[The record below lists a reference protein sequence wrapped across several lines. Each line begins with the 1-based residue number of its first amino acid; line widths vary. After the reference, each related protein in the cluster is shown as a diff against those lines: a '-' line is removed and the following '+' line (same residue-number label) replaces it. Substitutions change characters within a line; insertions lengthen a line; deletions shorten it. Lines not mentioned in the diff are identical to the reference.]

1 MLGLIAA
8 KFNPS
13 LQHSQAVPAMTE
25 QSPPGKAH
33 FDPPVF
39 YISTAVLLLLVA
51 YAVVFP
57 ETATAQFKELQAAI
71 VTNMSWYYVLVVAI
85 ILISVIVI
93 GISKFGEVKLGPEH
107 SEPDYD
113 FWSWF
118 AMLFSAGMGI
128 GLLFFGVAEP
138 VMHYL
143 QPPVGETGTVAAA
156 RQAMVLTYFHWGFHA
171 WAIYAIVALILG
183 YFSYRHK
190 LPLTLRSALYPMI
203 GERIH
208 GPIGHAVD
216 IFAIVGTVCGVATT
230 LGYGVLQINSGLNHL
245 FGLPV
250 GVEAQVVLIV
260 VTTILATISVVLG
273 LDTGIK
279 RLSQLNMTLA
289 ALLLVMVLLLGST
302 VYLLQAFV
310 QNFGS
315 YLSVIVN
322 KTFNLYAYQ
331 PTDWLGGWTILY
343 WGWWMSWS
351 PFVGLFI
358 ARISRGRTIREF
370 VVGAMMV
377 PALVTLL
384 WMTFFGNSAIHMIL
398 NEGLTSLGEIVAKDQ
413 SVALFQFLEQFP
425 FSSVFSFVAV
435 VMVVVFFV
443 TSADSGALVVNM
455 LSSHGRDDTPLWQR
469 IFWCFL
475 IGAVAIALLL
485 AGGLGSLQ
493 TAVIASALPFSA
505 ILLVA
510 IYGLVT
516 ALRADTVKRITQ
528 SAPVSPISARNPV
541 VWQRRLKNALQLPSL
556 EEVREYIRDIGKPAL
571 HEFAEE
577 FKKNGYTAKVTENQN
592 EWVQVEVLQ
601 GEEVSFVY
609 GLHPKATLKPD
620 AANPD
625 EELDDTHDV
634 GSPDIYFRAE
644 VHLFEGGQ
652 DYDVMGW
659 TKDQLLTDMVSQ
671 YERHLQFLHTVR

>member
-1 MLGLIAA
+1 
-8 KFNPS
+8 
-13 LQHSQAVPAMTE
+13 MTE

>member
-1 MLGLIAA
+1 MSA
-8 KFNPS
+8 
-13 LQHSQAVPAMTE
+13 HTTE
-25 QSPPGKAH
+25 QQAH
-33 FDPPVF
+33 FNPPVF
-39 YISTAVLLLLVA
+39 YAATAVLLLMVT
-51 YAVVFP
+51 YAVIFP
-57 ETATAQFKELQAAI
+57 ENATTNFKALQSWI
-71 VTNMSWYYVLVVAI
+71 VVHMSWYYVLVVAI
-85 ILISVIVI
+85 ILISTVAIAM
-93 GISKFGEVKLGPEH
+93 SRFGEIKMGPEH

-113 FWSWF
+113 FTSWF

-143 QPPVGETGTVAAA
+143 EPPVGETGTVYAA
-156 RQAMVLTYFHWGFHA
+156 REAMVITFFHWGFHA
-171 WAIYAIVALILG
+171 WAIYAIVALILA

-190 LPLTLRSALYPMI
+190 LPLTLRSALYPLI
-203 GERIH
+203 GERIY

-216 IFAIVGTVCGVATT
+216 VFAIVGTVCGVATT

-250 GVEAQVVLIV
+250 SPGIQVVLIV
-260 VTTILATISVVLG
+260 VTTLLATVSVVLG
-273 LDTGIK
+273 LDAGIK
-279 RLSQLNMTLA
+279 RLSQLNMVLA
-289 ALLLVMVLLLGST
+289 GILLIMVLLLGST
-302 VYLLQAFV
+302 IYLLQAFV

-315 YLSVIVN
+315 YLSEIVG
-322 KTFNLYAYQ
+322 KTFNLFAYQ

-370 VVGAMMV
+370 VVGAMLV
-377 PALVTLL
+377 PALVTML

-398 NEGLTSLGEIVAKDQ
+398 DQGLTLLGEIVAKDQ

-435 VMVVVFFV
+435 IMVVVFFV

-475 IGAVAIALLL
+475 IGVVAIALLL

-510 IYGLVT
+510 IYGLVA
-516 ALRADTVKRITQ
+516 ALRTDTVKRITQ
-528 SAPVSPISARNPV
+528 SAVVAPISAHNPV
-541 VWQRRLKNALQLPSL
+541 SWQRRLKNALRLPSL
-556 EEVREYIRDIGKPAL
+556 SEVREYIREIGEPAL
-571 HEFAEE
+571 EEFAAEIR
-577 FKKNGYTAKVTENQN
+577 KNGYQAVVTKGEKRS
-592 EWVQVEVLQ
+592 VQLEVLQ
-601 GEEVSFVY
+601 GDEVSFIY
-609 GLHPKATLKPD
+609 GLHPKATIKPD
-620 AANPD
+620 AVNP
-625 EELDDTHDV
+625 EQELDDSFDD
-634 GSPDIYFRAE
+634 GSPDKYFRAE
-644 VHLFEGGQ
+644 VHLYEGGQ

-659 TKDQLLTDMVSQ
+659 TREQLLTDMVSQ
-671 YERHLQFLHTVR
+671 YERHLQFLHTLR

>member
-1 MLGLIAA
+1 MSRNSSKHL
-8 KFNPS
+8 
-13 LQHSQAVPAMTE
+13 
-25 QSPPGKAH
+25 AH
-33 FDPPVF
+33 FNPPVF
-39 YISTAVLLLLVA
+39 YSATAVLLLIVA
-51 YAVVFP
+51 YAVLAP
-57 ETATAQFKELQAAI
+57 DNATATFKYLQTW
-71 VTNMSWYYVLVVAI
+71 VVEHMSWYYVLAVAI
-85 ILISVIVI
+85 VLIGTIAIAMSR
-93 GISKFGEVKLGPEH
+93 FGAIKLGPEH
-107 SEPDYD
+107 AEPDYD
-113 FWSWF
+113 FLSWF

-143 QPPVGETGTVAAA
+143 DPPVGDTGTVTAA
-156 RQAMVLTYFHWGFHA
+156 RQAMVLTFFHWGFHA

-203 GERIH
+203 GERIY
-208 GPIGHAVD
+208 GPMGHAVD
-216 IFAIVGTVCGVATT
+216 VFAIVGTVCGVATT

-245 FGLPV
+245 FGLPIGN
-250 GVEAQVVLIV
+250 GVQVALIV
-260 VTTILATISVVLG
+260 LTTLLATVSVVTG

-279 RLSQLNMTLA
+279 RLSQLNMVLA
-289 ALLLVMVLLLGST
+289 VLLLLMVLLLGST

-315 YLSVIVN
+315 YLSQIIN
-322 KTFNLYAYQ
+322 KTFNLYAYA

-370 VVGAMMV
+370 VIGAMLV
-377 PALVTLL
+377 PALVTMM

-398 NEGLTSLGEIVAKDQ
+398 DQGLTQLGEVVSQDQ

-435 VMVVVFFV
+435 VMVIVFFV
-443 TSADSGALVVNM
+443 TSADSGAMVVNM
-455 LSSHGRDDTPLWQR
+455 LSSHGRDETPLWQR

-493 TAVIASALPFSA
+493 TAVIVSALPFSA
-505 ILLVA
+505 ILLIA
-510 IYGLVT
+510 MYGLVT
-516 ALRADTVKRITQ
+516 ALRTDSAKRISQ
-528 SAPVSPISARNPV
+528 HAPVAPISARNPV
-541 VWQRRLKNALQLPSL
+541 AWQERLENALQLSTL
-556 EEVREYIRDIGKPAL
+556 AQVQAFIDNTGKPAL
-571 HEFAEE
+571 EEFAAEMQ
-577 FKKNGYTAKVTENQN
+577 KNGYQASVTERKNHVIQL
-592 EWVQVEVLQ
+592 EVTQ
-601 GEEVSFVY
+601 GSEVSFIY

-620 AANPD
+620 AAHP
-625 EELDDTHDV
+625 ERELDNDLDDDSDDV
-634 GSPDIYFRAE
+634 YFRAE
-644 VHLFEGGQ
+644 VHLQEGGQ

-659 TKDQLLTDMVSQ
+659 TSEQILTDMVSQ
-671 YERHLQFLHTVR
+671 YERHMQFLHTLR

>member
-1 MLGLIAA
+1 MD
-8 KFNPS
+8 N
-13 LQHSQAVPAMTE
+13 SQTTE
-25 QSPPGKAH
+25 KAH
-33 FDPPVF
+33 FNPPVF
-39 YISTAVLLLLVA
+39 YVATAVLALLVF

-57 ETATAQFKELQAAI
+57 QGATTQFQSLQNAI
-71 VTNMSWYYVLVVAI
+71 VSYMSWYYVMVVAV
-85 ILISVIVI
+85 ILIGVLAVGLS
-93 GISKFGEVKLGPEH
+93 SFGEVRLGPEH
-107 SEPDYD
+107 AEPDYS

-143 QPPVGETGTVAAA
+143 EPPLGETGTAAA
-156 RQAMVLTYFHWGFHA
+156 ASEAMVLTFFHWGFHA
-171 WAIYAIVALILG
+171 WAIYAIVAMILG
-183 YFSYRHK
+183 YFSFRHK

-230 LGYGVLQINSGLNHL
+230 LGFGVLQINSGLNHL

-250 GVEAQVVLIV
+250 GDMVQVVLIV
-260 VTTILATISVVLG
+260 VTTLLATVSVVMG
-273 LDTGIK
+273 LDAGIK
-279 RLSQLNMTLA
+279 RLSELNMILA
-289 ALLLVMVLLLGST
+289 GLLLLMVLVLGST

-315 YLSVIVN
+315 YLSEIVS
-322 KTFNLYAYQ
+322 KTFNLYAYK
-331 PTDWLGGWTILY
+331 PTDWLGGWTIFY

-370 VVGAMMV
+370 VFGAMLV
-377 PALVTLL
+377 PAIITML

-398 NEGLTSLGEIVAKDQ
+398 NEGLTSLGEAVAEDQ

-425 FSSVFSFVAV
+425 LSGLFSFVAV
-435 VMVVVFFV
+435 IMVVVFFV

-455 LSSHGRDDTPLWQR
+455 LSSHGRDDTPVWQR

-475 IGAVAIALLL
+475 IGIVAISLLL

-493 TAVIASALPFSA
+493 TAAIASALPFSV
-505 ILLVA
+505 ILLFA
-510 IYGLVT
+510 MYGLVK
-516 ALRADTVKRITQ
+516 ALRTDTMKRNTQ
-528 SAPVSPISARNPV
+528 SAPVAPISARNPV
-541 VWQRRLKNALQLPSL
+541 SWQRRLKNALQLPSL
-556 EEVREYIRDIGKPAL
+556 AEVHEYIAEVGKPAL
-571 HEFAEE
+571 EEFAAEMQKSGYDATVTE
-577 FKKNGYTAKVTENQN
+577 KKNH
-592 EWVQVEVLQ
+592 WVQLDIHQ
-601 GEEVSFVY
+601 GDETGFIY
-609 GLHPKATLKPD
+609 GIYPKATLKPD
-620 AANPD
+620 ANNLD
-625 EELDDTHDV
+625 KELSDDHDD

-644 VHLFEGGQ
+644 VHLYEGGQ

-671 YERHLQFLHTVR
+671 YERHLQFLHTLR

>member
-1 MLGLIAA
+1 MMKNNAR
-8 KFNPS
+8 
-13 LQHSQAVPAMTE
+13 
-25 QSPPGKAH
+25 KAH

-39 YISTAVLLLLVA
+39 YTSTAVLLLLVL

-57 ETATAQFKELQAAI
+57 EAATSQFKDLQAWI
-71 VTNMSWYYVLVVAI
+71 ITNMSWYYVLVVAV

-93 GISKFGEVKLGPEH
+93 GISRLGEIKLGPEH
-107 SEPDYD
+107 VEPDYG
-113 FWSWF
+113 FGSWF

-143 QPPVGETGTVAAA
+143 NPPVGATGTVEAA
-156 RQAMVLTYFHWGFHA
+156 RQAMVLTFFHWGFHA
-171 WAIYAIVALILG
+171 WAIYAIVAMILA
-183 YFSYRHK
+183 YFSYRHH
-190 LPLTLRSALYPMI
+190 LPLTLRSALYPII
-203 GERIH
+203 GERVH

-250 GVEAQVVLIV
+250 SSGVQVVLII
-260 VTTILATISVVLG
+260 VTTILATISVVMG
-273 LDTGIK
+273 LDAGIK

-289 ALLLVMVLLLGST
+289 GILLVMVLLLGST

-315 YLSVIVN
+315 YLSVLVN
-322 KTFNLYAYQ
+322 KTFNLYAYE

-370 VVGAMMV
+370 VVGAMLV
-377 PALVTLL
+377 PAAVTLI

-398 NEGLTSLGEIVAKDQ
+398 DEGITQLGEVVAKDQ

-425 FSSVFSFVAV
+425 FSGVFSFVAV
-435 VMVVVFFV
+435 IMVVVFFV

-493 TAVIASALPFSA
+493 TAVIASALPFSV

-510 IYGLVT
+510 IYGLVA
-516 ALRADTVKRITQ
+516 ALRTDTVKRITQ

-541 VWQRRLKNALQLPSL
+541 SWQRRLKNALQLPSL
-556 EEVREYIRDIGKPAL
+556 EDVREYIREVGKPAF
-571 HEFAEE
+571 HEFVDEMQ
-577 FKKNGYTAKVTENQN
+577 KNGYSARVTESEN
-592 EWVQVEVLQ
+592 ESVKLEVQQ
-601 GEEVSFVY
+601 GEEISFVY
-609 GLHPKATLKPD
+609 ALYPKVTLKPD
-620 AANPD
+620 ATDAD
-625 EELDDTHDV
+625 KALDDAHDD
-634 GSPDIYFRAE
+634 GSPDTYFRAE
-644 VHLFEGGQ
+644 VHLYEGGQ

-659 TKDQLLTDMVSQ
+659 TKEQLLTDMVSQ
-671 YERHLQFLHTVR
+671 YERHLQFLHTLR

>member
-1 MLGLIAA
+1 MSRNSSKHL
-8 KFNPS
+8 
-13 LQHSQAVPAMTE
+13 
-25 QSPPGKAH
+25 AH
-33 FDPPVF
+33 FNPPVF
-39 YISTAVLLLLVA
+39 YSATAVLLLMVA
-51 YAVVFP
+51 YAVLAP
-57 ETATAQFKELQAAI
+57 DHATSTFKYLQSW
-71 VTNMSWYYVLVVAI
+71 VVDHMSWYYVLTVAI
-85 ILISVIVI
+85 VLIGTIAIAMSR
-93 GISKFGEVKLGPEH
+93 FGAIKLGPEH

-113 FWSWF
+113 FLSWF

-143 QPPVGETGTVAAA
+143 DPPVGDTGTVIAA
-156 RQAMVLTYFHWGFHA
+156 RQAMVLTFFHWGFHA

-203 GERIH
+203 GERIY
-208 GPIGHAVD
+208 GPMGHAVD

-230 LGYGVLQINSGLNHL
+230 LGYGVLQINSGLHHL

-250 GVEAQVVLIV
+250 GQGVQVTLIV
-260 VTTILATISVVLG
+260 LTTILATISVVTG
-273 LDTGIK
+273 LDAGIK
-279 RLSQLNMTLA
+279 RLSQLNMVLA
-289 ALLLVMVLLLGST
+289 LILLSMVLLLGST

-315 YLSVIVN
+315 YISQIIS
-322 KTFNLYAYQ
+322 KTFNLYAYA

-370 VVGAMMV
+370 VIGAMLV
-377 PALVTLL
+377 PALVTML

-398 NEGLTSLGEIVAKDQ
+398 DQGLTQLGEVVAQDQ
-413 SVALFQFLEQFP
+413 SVALFQFLEHFP
-425 FSSVFSFVAV
+425 FSSVFSFIAV
-435 VMVVVFFV
+435 IMVIVFFV
-443 TSADSGALVVNM
+443 TSADSGAMVVNM
-455 LSSHGRDDTPLWQR
+455 LSSHGRDETPLWQR

-493 TAVIASALPFSA
+493 TAVIVSALPFSA
-505 ILLVA
+505 ILLIA
-510 IYGLVT
+510 MYGLIT
-516 ALRADTVKRITQ
+516 ALRTDSAKRISQ
-528 SAPVSPISARNPV
+528 HAPVAPISARNPV
-541 VWQRRLKNALQLPSL
+541 GWQERLENALQLSSL
-556 EEVREYIRDIGKPAL
+556 AEVQAFIDSKGKPAL
-571 HEFAEE
+571 KEFAAEMQ
-577 FKKNGYTAKVTENQN
+577 KNGYDATVTERKNHVIQL
-592 EWVQVEVLQ
+592 EVMQ
-601 GEEVSFVY
+601 GSEVSFIY

-620 AANPD
+620 AANP
-625 EELDDTHDV
+625 ERELDDDLASDSEDV
-634 GSPDIYFRAE
+634 YFRAE
-644 VHLFEGGQ
+644 VHLQEGGQ

-659 TKDQLLTDMVSQ
+659 TSEQLLTDMVSQ
-671 YERHLQFLHTVR
+671 YERHMQFLHTLR

>member
-1 MLGLIAA
+1 
-8 KFNPS
+8 
-13 LQHSQAVPAMTE
+13 MTDSSDNSN
-25 QSPPGKAH
+25 QQPAH
-33 FDPPVF
+33 FNPPVF
-39 YISTAVLLLLVA
+39 YSATAVLLLMVA
-51 YAVVFP
+51 YAVLAP
-57 ETATAQFKELQAAI
+57 DNATSTFQSLQEWV
-71 VTNMSWYYVLVVAI
+71 VTHMSWYYVLTVAI
-85 ILISVIVI
+85 ILIGTIAIAMS
-93 GISKFGEVKLGPEH
+93 SFGEIKMGPEH
-107 SEPDYD
+107 AEPDYD
-113 FWSWF
+113 FVSWF

-143 QPPVGETGTVAAA
+143 EPPVGETGTVYAAEE
-156 RQAMVLTYFHWGFHA
+156 AMVLTFFHWGFHA
-171 WAIYAIVALILG
+171 WAIYAIVALILA

-203 GERIH
+203 GERIY

-216 IFAIVGTVCGVATT
+216 VFAIVGTVCGVATT

-250 GVEAQVVLIV
+250 GPTVQVVLII

-273 LDTGIK
+273 LDAGIK

-289 ALLLVMVLLLGST
+289 AILLIMVLLLGST
-302 VYLLQAFV
+302 IYLLQAFV
-310 QNFGS
+310 QNFGT
-315 YLSVIVN
+315 YLSQIVD
-322 KTFNLYAYQ
+322 KTFDLFAYA

-370 VVGAMMV
+370 VVGAMLV
-377 PALVTLL
+377 PALVTML

-398 NEGLTSLGEIVAKDQ
+398 DQGLTELGEIVAKDQ

-435 VMVVVFFV
+435 LMVIVFFV

-475 IGAVAIALLL
+475 IGTVAVALLL

-505 ILLVA
+505 ILL
-510 IYGLVT
+510 ISMYGLVK
-516 ALRADTVKRITQ
+516 ALRTDTTKRITQ
-528 SAPVSPISARNPV
+528 SAVVAPISARNPV

-556 EEVREYIRDIGKPAL
+556 AEVHEYIRDIGQPAL
-571 HEFAEE
+571 DEFAEE
-577 FKKNGYTAKVTENQN
+577 MRKNGYETTVKEKGDQ
-592 EWVQVEVLQ
+592 WIQLEVSH
-601 GEEVSFVY
+601 GEEVEFIY
-609 GLHPKATLKPD
+609 GIYPKATMKPD
-620 AANPD
+620 ASHP
-625 EELDDTHDV
+625 EKELNDTYDD
-634 GSPDIYFRAE
+634 GSPDTYFRAE
-644 VHLFEGGQ
+644 VHLYEGGQ

-659 TKDQLLTDMVSQ
+659 TKEQLLTDMVTQ
-671 YERHLQFLHTVR
+671 YERHLQFLHTLR

>member
-1 MLGLIAA
+1 MSRNSSKHL
-8 KFNPS
+8 
-13 LQHSQAVPAMTE
+13 
-25 QSPPGKAH
+25 AH
-33 FDPPVF
+33 FNPPVF
-39 YISTAVLLLLVA
+39 YAATAVLLLIVA
-51 YAVVFP
+51 YAVLVP
-57 ETATAQFKELQAAI
+57 DHATSTFKYLQTW
-71 VTNMSWYYVLVVAI
+71 VVEHMSWYYVLAVAVVLIGTVAI
-85 ILISVIVI
+85 AMSR
-93 GISKFGEVKLGPEH
+93 FGAIKLGPEH
-107 SEPDYD
+107 AEPDYD
-113 FWSWF
+113 FLSWF

-143 QPPVGETGTVAAA
+143 DPPVGDTGTVTAA
-156 RQAMVLTYFHWGFHA
+156 RQAMVLTFFHWGFHA

-203 GERIH
+203 GERIY
-208 GPIGHAVD
+208 GPMGHAVD
-216 IFAIVGTVCGVATT
+216 VFAIVGTVCGVATT

-245 FGLPV
+245 FGLPIGD
-250 GVEAQVVLIV
+250 GVQVALIIL
-260 VTTILATISVVLG
+260 TTLLATVSVIAG

-279 RLSQLNMTLA
+279 RLSQLNMILA
-289 ALLLVMVLLLGST
+289 GLLLMMVLLLGST

-315 YLSVIVN
+315 YLSQIIN
-322 KTFNLYAYQ
+322 KTFNLYAYD

-370 VVGAMMV
+370 VIGAMLV
-377 PALVTLL
+377 PALVTMM

-398 NEGLTSLGEIVAKDQ
+398 DQGLTQLGEVVAKDQ

-435 VMVVVFFV
+435 IMVIVFFV
-443 TSADSGALVVNM
+443 TSADSGAMVVNM
-455 LSSHGRDDTPLWQR
+455 LSSHGRDETPLWQR

-493 TAVIASALPFSA
+493 TAVIVSALPFSV
-505 ILLVA
+505 ILLIA
-510 IYGLVT
+510 MYGLIS
-516 ALRADTVKRITQ
+516 ALRADSAKRISQ
-528 SAPVSPISARNPV
+528 HAPVAPISARNPV
-541 VWQRRLKNALQLPSL
+541 VWQERLENALQLSTL
-556 EEVREYIRDIGKPAL
+556 AQVQAFIDNTGKPAL
-571 HEFAEE
+571 QQFAEE
-577 FKKNGYTAKVTENQN
+577 VQKNGYEASVTEPKKHVVQLEVMQGN
-592 EWVQVEVLQ
+592 ET
-601 GEEVSFVY
+601 SFIY

-625 EELDDTHDV
+625 RELDDDV
-634 GSPDIYFRAE
+634 DDDPDDIYFRAE
-644 VHLFEGGQ
+644 VHLHEGGQ

-659 TKDQLLTDMVSQ
+659 TSEQLLTDMVSQ
-671 YERHLQFLHTVR
+671 YERHMQFLHTLR

>member
-1 MLGLIAA
+1 MSDVSD
-8 KFNPS
+8 NS
-13 LQHSQAVPAMTE
+13 SE
-25 QSPPGKAH
+25 QPAH
-33 FDPPVF
+33 FNPPVF
-39 YISTAVLLLLVA
+39 YSATTVLLLMVA
-51 YAVVFP
+51 YAVLAP
-57 ETATAQFKELQAAI
+57 DHATTTFKALQAWVVAH
-71 VTNMSWYYVLVVAI
+71 MSWYYVLAVAI
-85 ILISVIVI
+85 ILIGTIAIAMS
-93 GISKFGEVKLGPEH
+93 SFGAIKMGPEH
-107 SEPDYD
+107 AEPDYD
-113 FWSWF
+113 FTSWF

-143 QPPVGETGTVAAA
+143 EPPVGETGTVVAA
-156 RQAMVLTYFHWGFHA
+156 REAMVLTFFHWGFHA
-171 WAIYAIVALILG
+171 WAIYAIVALILA

-190 LPLTLRSALYPMI
+190 LPLTLRSALYPLI
-203 GERIH
+203 GERIY

-216 IFAIVGTVCGVATT
+216 VFAIVGTVCGVATT

-250 GVEAQVVLIV
+250 GPGVQVVLIII
-260 VTTILATISVVLG
+260 TMILATISVVLG
-273 LDTGIK
+273 LDAGIK

-289 ALLLVMVLLLGST
+289 AILLIMVLLLGST

-315 YLSVIVN
+315 YLSEIVS
-322 KTFNLYAYQ
+322 KTFNLFAYK

-343 WGWWMSWS
+343 WGWWISWS

-370 VVGAMMV
+370 VVGAMLV
-377 PALVTLL
+377 PALVTML

-398 NEGLTSLGEIVAKDQ
+398 DEGMTQLGEVVAKDQ

-425 FSSVFSFVAV
+425 FSAVFSFVAV
-435 VMVVVFFV
+435 IMVVVFFV

-455 LSSHGRDDTPLWQR
+455 LSSHGRDETPLWQR
-469 IFWCFL
+469 IFWCVL
-475 IGAVAIALLL
+475 IGVVAVALLL

-505 ILLVA
+505 ILLVSM
-510 IYGLVT
+510 YGLIT
-516 ALRADTVKRITQ
+516 ALRTDTAKRLTQ
-528 SAPVSPISARNPV
+528 TAIVAPISARNPV

-556 EEVREYIRDIGKPAL
+556 SEVHEFIREIGKPAME
-571 HEFAEE
+571 EFAAEMH
-577 FKKNGYTAKVTENQN
+577 KNGYDAVVTEGENHS
-592 EWVQVEVLQ
+592 VQLDVHQ
-601 GEEVSFVY
+601 GEEASFIY
-609 GLHPKATLKPD
+609 GIYPKATIKPD
-620 AANPD
+620 ASNP
-625 EELDDTHDV
+625 EQALDDSYDD
-634 GSPDIYFRAE
+634 GSPDKYFRAE
-644 VHLFEGGQ
+644 VHLYEGGQ

-671 YERHLQFLHTVR
+671 YERHLQFLHTLR

>member
-1 MLGLIAA
+1 ME
-8 KFNPS
+8 N
-13 LQHSQAVPAMTE
+13 SQTTA
-25 QSPPGKAH
+25 KAH
-33 FDPPVF
+33 FNPPVF
-39 YISTAVLLLLVA
+39 YAATVVLALLVL
-51 YAVVFP
+51 YAVIFP
-57 ETATAQFKELQAAI
+57 EAATGQFQSLQNAI
-71 VTNMSWYYVLVVAI
+71 VSYMSWYYVLVVAI
-85 ILISVIVI
+85 ILIGVLVI
-93 GISKFGEVKLGPEH
+93 GLSSFGEVRLGPEH
-107 SEPDYD
+107 AEPDYD

-143 QPPVGETGTVAAA
+143 EPPTGETGTVAAA
-156 RQAMVLTYFHWGFHA
+156 REAMVVTFFHWGFHA
-171 WAIYAIVALILG
+171 WAIYAIVAMILG
-183 YFSYRHK
+183 YFSFRHK

-216 IFAIVGTVCGVATT
+216 VFAIVGTVCGVATT
-230 LGYGVLQINSGLNHL
+230 LGFGVLQINSGLHHL

-250 GVEAQVVLIV
+250 GQLVQVGLIV
-260 VTTILATISVVLG
+260 VTTLLATVSVVMG
-273 LDTGIK
+273 LDAGIK
-279 RLSQLNMTLA
+279 RLSQLNMILA
-289 ALLLVMVLLLGST
+289 AILLLLVLLLGST

-315 YLSVIVN
+315 YLSEIVE

-331 PTDWLGGWTILY
+331 PTDWLGGWTIFY

-370 VVGAMMV
+370 VFGAMLV
-377 PALVTLL
+377 PALITML

-398 NEGLTSLGEIVAKDQ
+398 NEGLTSLGEAVSKDQ

-425 FSSVFSFVAV
+425 FSALFSFVAV
-435 VMVVVFFV
+435 IMVVVFFV

-475 IGAVAIALLL
+475 IGVVAISLLL

-493 TAVIASALPFSA
+493 TAAIASALPFSV
-505 ILLVA
+505 ILLIA
-510 IYGLVT
+510 MYGLVK
-516 ALRADTVKRITQ
+516 ALRADTMKRSTQ
-528 SAPVSPISARNPV
+528 SAPVAPISARNPV
-541 VWQRRLKNALQLPSL
+541 VWQRRLKNALRLPSL
-556 EEVREYIRDIGKPAL
+556 VEVHEFIADVGKPAL
-571 HEFAEE
+571 EEFAAEMR
-577 FKKNGYTAKVTENQN
+577 KNGYEVEVTEKKNH
-592 EWVQVEVLQ
+592 WVQLDVSQ
-601 GEEVSFVY
+601 GDETGFIY
-609 GLHPKATLKPD
+609 GIHPKATLKPD
-620 AANPD
+620 ASNPNKELSD
-625 EELDDTHDV
+625 EHDD

-644 VHLFEGGQ
+644 VHLYEGGQ

-671 YERHLQFLHTVR
+671 YERHLQFLHTLR

>member
-1 MLGLIAA
+1 
-8 KFNPS
+8 
-13 LQHSQAVPAMTE
+13 MTE
-25 QSPPGKAH
+25 STPRNQGH
-33 FDPPVF
+33 YDPPVF
-39 YISTAVLLLLVA
+39 YTATAVLLLLVA
-51 YAVVFP
+51 YAVFFP
-57 ETATAQFKELQAAI
+57 EGATALFKDVQAWI
-71 VTNMSWYYVLVVAI
+71 VTNMSWYYVLVVAV
-85 ILISVIVI
+85 ILVSVIVI
-93 GISKFGEVKLGPEH
+93 GLSKLGEIKLGPEH
-107 SEPDYD
+107 IEPDYG
-113 FWSWF
+113 FGSWF

-143 QPPVGETGTVAAA
+143 SPPVGETGTVEAA
-156 RQAMVLTYFHWGFHA
+156 REAMVLTFFHWGFHA
-171 WAIYAIVALILG
+171 WAIYAIVAMILA
-183 YFSYRHK
+183 YFSYRHN

-216 IFAIVGTVCGVATT
+216 VFAIVGTVCGVATT

-250 GVEAQVVLIV
+250 GNGVQVVLIII
-260 VTTILATISVVLG
+260 TTILATISVVMG
-273 LDTGIK
+273 LDAGIK

-289 ALLLVMVLLLGST
+289 GLLLVMVLMLGST

-315 YLSVIVN
+315 YLSVIVS
-322 KTFNLYAYQ
+322 KTFNLYAYN

-370 VVGAMMV
+370 VVGAMLV
-377 PALVTLL
+377 PAAVTLV

-398 NEGLTSLGEIVAKDQ
+398 DQGLTQLGEVVAQDQ

-425 FSSVFSFVAV
+425 FSGVFSLVAV
-435 VMVVVFFV
+435 IMVVVFFV

-455 LSSHGRDDTPLWQR
+455 LSSHGRDDTPVWQR

-493 TAVIASALPFSA
+493 TAVIASALPFSV
-505 ILLVA
+505 ILMIA
-510 IYGLVT
+510 IYGLVSG
-516 ALRADTVKRITQ
+516 LRTDTVKRITQ

-556 EEVREYIRDIGKPAL
+556 EEVREFIRETGKPAL

-577 FKKNGYTAKVTENQN
+577 MKKNGYDATVSEGEN
-592 EWVQVEVLQ
+592 EWVQIEVHQ
-601 GEEVSFVY
+601 GEETSFIY

-620 AANPD
+620 ATNAD
-625 EELDDTHDV
+625 QVLDDTHDD
-634 GSPDIYFRAE
+634 GSPDTYFRAE
-644 VHLFEGGQ
+644 VHLYEGGQ
-652 DYDVMGW
+652 DYDAMGW

-671 YERHLQFLHTVR
+671 YERHLQFLHTLR

>member
-1 MLGLIAA
+1 M
-8 KFNPS
+8 N
-13 LQHSQAVPAMTE
+13 QNQAREP
-25 QSPPGKAH
+25 AH

-39 YISTAVLLLLVA
+39 YASTGVLLLLVA
-51 YAVVFP
+51 YAVFFP
-57 ETATAQFKELQAAI
+57 EAATLQFKELQGWI

-85 ILISVIVI
+85 ILMSVVVI
-93 GISKFGEVKLGPEH
+93 GISRLGEVKLGPEH
-107 SEPDYD
+107 VEPDYG
-113 FWSWF
+113 FGSWF

-143 QPPVGETGTVAAA
+143 NPPLGDTGTVTAA
-156 RQAMVLTYFHWGFHA
+156 RDAMVLTFFHWGFHA
-171 WAIYAIVALILG
+171 WAIYAIVAMILA
-183 YFSYRHK
+183 YFSYRHN

-245 FGLPV
+245 FGIPV
-250 GVEAQVVLIV
+250 GDGVQVILII
-260 VTTILATISVVLG
+260 VTTILATISVVMG
-273 LDTGIK
+273 LDAGIK

-289 ALLLVMVLLLGST
+289 GILLVMVLLLGST

-370 VVGAMMV
+370 VVGAMLV
-377 PALVTLL
+377 PAVVTLL

-398 NEGLTSLGEIVAKDQ
+398 NEGLTSLGEVVAKDQ

-425 FSSVFSFVAV
+425 FSGLFSFVAV
-435 VMVVVFFV
+435 LMVVVFFV

-493 TAVIASALPFSA
+493 TAVIASALPFSV

-510 IYGLVT
+510 IYGLIS
-516 ALRADTVKRITQ
+516 ALRTDTAKRISQ
-528 SAPVSPISARNPV
+528 NAPVAPISARNPV

-556 EEVREYIRDIGKPAL
+556 AEVHEFISTVGKPAL
-571 HEFAEE
+571 QEFVEE
-577 FKKNGYTAKVTENQN
+577 MQKNGYSAALTERENQ
-592 EWVQVEVLQ
+592 WVQLEVQQ
-601 GEEVSFVY
+601 GEEPSFIY
-609 GLHPKATLKPD
+609 GLHPKATLKPESTE
-620 AANPD
+620 PD
-625 EELDDTHDV
+625 KVLDDAHDD
-634 GSPDIYFRAE
+634 GSPDTYFRAE

-671 YERHLQFLHTVR
+671 YERHLQFLHTLR

>member
-1 MLGLIAA
+1 M
-8 KFNPS
+8 
-13 LQHSQAVPAMTE
+13 SQNR
-25 QSPPGKAH
+25 SKHLAH
-33 FDPPVF
+33 FNPPVF
-39 YISTAVLLLLVA
+39 YSATAVLLLIVA
-51 YAVVFP
+51 YAVLAP
-57 ETATAQFKELQAAI
+57 DNATATFKYLQTW
-71 VTNMSWYYVLVVAI
+71 VVEHMSWYYVLAVAI
-85 ILISVIVI
+85 VLIGTIAIAMSR
-93 GISKFGEVKLGPEH
+93 FGAIKLGPEH
-107 SEPDYD
+107 AEPDYD
-113 FWSWF
+113 FLSWF

-143 QPPVGETGTVAAA
+143 DPPVGDTGTVTAA
-156 RQAMVLTYFHWGFHA
+156 RQAMVLTFFHWGFHA

-203 GERIH
+203 GERIY
-208 GPIGHAVD
+208 GPMGHAVD
-216 IFAIVGTVCGVATT
+216 VFAIVGTVCGVATT

-245 FGLPV
+245 FGLPIGD
-250 GVEAQVVLIV
+250 GVQVALIV
-260 VTTILATISVVLG
+260 LTTLLATVSVVAG

-279 RLSQLNMTLA
+279 RLSQFNMVLA
-289 ALLLVMVLLLGST
+289 ALLLLMVLLLGST

-315 YLSVIVN
+315 YLSQIVS
-322 KTFNLYAYQ
+322 KTFNLYAYA

-370 VVGAMMV
+370 VIGAMLV
-377 PALVTLL
+377 PALVTMM

-398 NEGLTSLGEIVAKDQ
+398 DQGLTQLGEIVAQDQ

-435 VMVVVFFV
+435 IMVIVFFV
-443 TSADSGALVVNM
+443 TSADSGAMVVNM
-455 LSSHGRDDTPLWQR
+455 LSSHGRDETPLWQR

-493 TAVIASALPFSA
+493 TAVIVSALPFSA
-505 ILLVA
+505 ILLIA
-510 IYGLVT
+510 MYGLIT
-516 ALRADTVKRITQ
+516 ALRTDSAKRISQ
-528 SAPVSPISARNPV
+528 QAPVAPISARNPV
-541 VWQRRLKNALQLPSL
+541 AWQERLENALQLSNL
-556 EEVREYIRDIGKPAL
+556 TEVQAFIDNTGKPAL
-571 HEFAEE
+571 EE
-577 FKKNGYTAKVTENQN
+577 FSAEMQKNGYQTSVTEPKNHV
-592 EWVQVEVLQ
+592 VQLEVTQ
-601 GEEVSFVY
+601 GSEVSFIY

-620 AANPD
+620 AAHP
-625 EELDDTHDV
+625 ERELDDDLDKDSDDV
-634 GSPDIYFRAE
+634 YFRAE
-644 VHLFEGGQ
+644 VHLQEGGQ

-659 TKDQLLTDMVSQ
+659 TSEQLLTDMVSQ
-671 YERHLQFLHTVR
+671 YERHMQFLHTLR

>member
-1 MLGLIAA
+1 MSRNSSKHL
-8 KFNPS
+8 
-13 LQHSQAVPAMTE
+13 
-25 QSPPGKAH
+25 AH
-33 FDPPVF
+33 FNPPVF
-39 YISTAVLLLLVA
+39 YSATTVLLLIVA
-51 YAVVFP
+51 YAVLAP
-57 ETATAQFKELQAAI
+57 DNATATFKYLQTW
-71 VTNMSWYYVLVVAI
+71 VVEHMSWYYVLAVAI
-85 ILISVIVI
+85 VLIGTIAIAMSR
-93 GISKFGEVKLGPEH
+93 FGAIKLGPEH
-107 SEPDYD
+107 AEPDYD
-113 FWSWF
+113 FLSWF

-143 QPPVGETGTVAAA
+143 DPPVGDTGTVTAA
-156 RQAMVLTYFHWGFHA
+156 RQAMVLTFFHWGFHA

-203 GERIH
+203 GERIY
-208 GPIGHAVD
+208 GPMGHAVD
-216 IFAIVGTVCGVATT
+216 VFAIVGTVCGVATT

-245 FGLPV
+245 FGLPIGN
-250 GVEAQVVLIV
+250 GVQVALIV
-260 VTTILATISVVLG
+260 LTTLLATVSVVTG

-279 RLSQLNMTLA
+279 RLSQLNMVLA
-289 ALLLVMVLLLGST
+289 VLLLLMVLLLGST

-315 YLSVIVN
+315 YLSQIIN
-322 KTFNLYAYQ
+322 KTFNLYAYA

-370 VVGAMMV
+370 VIGAMLV
-377 PALVTLL
+377 PALVTMM

-398 NEGLTSLGEIVAKDQ
+398 DQGLTQLGEVVSQDQ

-435 VMVVVFFV
+435 IMVIVFFV
-443 TSADSGALVVNM
+443 TSADSGAMVVNM
-455 LSSHGRDDTPLWQR
+455 LSSHGRDETPLWQR

-493 TAVIASALPFSA
+493 TAVIVSALPFSA
-505 ILLVA
+505 ILLIA
-510 IYGLVT
+510 MYGLVT
-516 ALRADTVKRITQ
+516 ALRTDSAKRISQ
-528 SAPVSPISARNPV
+528 HAPVAPISARNPV
-541 VWQRRLKNALQLPSL
+541 AWQERLENALQLSTL
-556 EEVREYIRDIGKPAL
+556 AEVQAFIDNTGKPAL
-571 HEFAEE
+571 EEFAAEMQ
-577 FKKNGYTAKVTENQN
+577 KNGYQASVTERKNHV
-592 EWVQVEVLQ
+592 VQLEVTQ
-601 GEEVSFVY
+601 GSEVSFIY

-620 AANPD
+620 AAHP
-625 EELDDTHDV
+625 ERELDNDLNDDSDDV
-634 GSPDIYFRAE
+634 YFRAE
-644 VHLFEGGQ
+644 VHLQEGGQ

-659 TKDQLLTDMVSQ
+659 TSEQILTDMVSQ
-671 YERHLQFLHTVR
+671 YERHMQFLHTLR

>member
-1 MLGLIAA
+1 
-8 KFNPS
+8 
-13 LQHSQAVPAMTE
+13 MTE
-25 QSPPGKAH
+25 KNSQKQAH

-39 YISTAVLLLLVA
+39 YSATGVLLMLVA
-51 YAVVFP
+51 YAVFFP
-57 ETATAQFKELQAAI
+57 ENADIQFQALQNWI

-85 ILISVIVI
+85 ILLSVIFI
-93 GISKFGEVKLGPEH
+93 GVSELGRVKLGPEH
-107 SEPDYD
+107 IQPDYG
-113 FWSWF
+113 FGSWF

-143 QPPVGETGTVAAA
+143 APPVGETGTVEAA
-156 RQAMVLTYFHWGFHA
+156 RQAMMLTFFHWGFHA
-171 WAIYAIVALILG
+171 WAIYAIVAMILA
-183 YFSYRHK
+183 YFSYRHN

-203 GERIH
+203 GERVH
-208 GPIGHAVD
+208 GPLGHAVD
-216 IFAIVGTVCGVATT
+216 VFAIVSTVCGVATT

-250 GVEAQVVLIV
+250 GSGVQVGLIII
-260 VTTILATISVVLG
+260 TTILATISVVMG
-273 LDTGIK
+273 LDAGIK
-279 RLSQLNMTLA
+279 RLSQLNMSLA
-289 ALLLVMVLLLGST
+289 AILLLMVLLLGST

-315 YLSVIVN
+315 YLSVLIG

-370 VVGAMMV
+370 VVGAMLV
-377 PALVTLL
+377 PAGVTLL

-398 NEGLTSLGEIVAKDQ
+398 DEGLTELGQVVANDQ

-425 FSSVFSFVAV
+425 FSGFFSLLAV
-435 VMVVVFFV
+435 IMVIVFFV
-443 TSADSGALVVNM
+443 TSADSGAMVVNM

-469 IFWCFL
+469 VFWCAL
-475 IGAVAIALLL
+475 IGVVAIALLL

-493 TAVIASALPFSA
+493 TAVIASALPFSV

-510 IYGLVT
+510 IYGLIS
-516 ALRADTVKRITQ
+516 ALRTDTMKKIAQ
-528 SAPVSPISARNPV
+528 STPVSPISARNPV

-556 EEVREYIRDIGKPAL
+556 AEVKDFIHEVGKPSL
-571 HEFAEE
+571 EEFAREME
-577 FKKNGYTAKVTENQN
+577 KNGYTASVTAGENNYIQL
-592 EWVQVEVLQ
+592 EVQQ
-601 GEEVSFVY
+601 GEEISFIY
-609 GLHPKATLKPD
+609 GLQPRATLKPETD
-620 AANPD
+620 NPD
-625 EELDDTHDV
+625 KVLDDTHDD
-634 GSPDIYFRAE
+634 GSSDVYFRAE

-671 YERHLQFLHTVR
+671 YERHMQYLHTLR